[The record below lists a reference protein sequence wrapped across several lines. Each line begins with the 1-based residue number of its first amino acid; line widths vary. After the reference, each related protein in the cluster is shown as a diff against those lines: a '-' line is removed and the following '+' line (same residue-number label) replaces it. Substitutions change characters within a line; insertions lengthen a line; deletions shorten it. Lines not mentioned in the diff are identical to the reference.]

1 MDEPLLPLYSK
12 TTEPPRTIL
21 EELLLQSK
29 QTMEVTLALHK
40 KIDAQNARLNSHIN
54 FVERVYNTLTYPFK
68 RLLGIALP
76 PVEQS
81 RIEEAH
87 PLENIV

>member
-12 TTEPPRTIL
+12 SSDPPRTIL

-40 KIDAQNARLNSHIN
+40 KVDAQNERLNNHIN
-54 FVERVYNTLTYPFK
+54 FVERVYNVLTYPFK

-76 PVEQS
+76 PIGTHQL
-81 RIEEAH
+81 EAH
-87 PLENIV
+87 PLEEIV